1 MLVVGYDR
9 NRKWY
14 AWGALVSA
22 ETHLPIQP
30 TDLPVIHWSVLQTFK
45 LYFLIYP
52 LPQGAYHY
60 DLEVSPADGLLYVA
74 HAERRQV
81 RATTSS

>member
-1 MLVVGYDR
+1 MSISHSNDV
-9 NRKWY
+9 
-14 AWGALVSA
+14 
-22 ETHLPIQP
+22 
-30 TDLPVIHWSVLQTFK
+30 
-45 LYFLIYP
+45 FLCL

-81 RATTSS
+81 RASTI